1 MQSESVEIRILLSW
15 SDELTIYTLL
25 PLHRALHVA
34 HVWPNSK
41 YEDINE
47 ILYRPSIIPGG
58 VAEQVWGG
66 GGGGGFCPSKPP
78 PPPPQQ
84 NHHWKW
90 PTQCQP
96 RPFCNEAQHAVTMF
110 SFSSPT
116 SLLSTM
122 HCGIRHH
129 HHLKTS
135 NVLIVQV

>member
-1 MQSESVEIRILLSW
+1 MQSESVELRILLSW

-58 VAEQVWGG
+58 VVEQVWGG
-66 GGGGGFCPSKPP
+66 FCPSWPP
-78 PPPPQQ
+78 PQ

-96 RPFCNEAQHAVTMF
+96 RPFCSEAQHAVTMF
-110 SFSSPT
+110 SFPSPT

-122 HCGIRHH
+122 HCAKRHH

-135 NVLIVQV
+135 NMC